1 MRLWPAAQRARG
13 LRGAALP
20 AALTHARLIA
30 QLRNCLIAA
39 LKREWRNISDI
50 ITASSAKS

>member
-1 MRLWPAAQRARG
+1 V
-13 LRGAALP
+13 LP